1 MKKNKISKNWLNKKH
16 KDPFFI
22 KSKLQGYRSRA
33 AFKLIEINNKFKFLN
48 KNTIL
53 LDLGSSPGGWSQVA
67 SDIIKKGKILSVDI
81 LEMEN
86 IRNVNFLKGDFFS
99 EEIFKKICN
108 FFNNKVDVVISDM
121 AANTSGNKNLDSY
134 RTGEL
139 CMNAMDLA
147 KKVMHKDGVF
157 VSKVFMGSI
166 FTEIDAKAKKNF
178 KKVNP
183 LICFAV
189 KANNNT
195 RILKEIAKLGLGAD
209 VVSKGE
215 LMAALKSKIDPK
227 KIVFSGVGKTYQEIE
242 FATKKKVL
250 LINAESQSEIETIL
264 KIARKVNRVID
275 IGIRLNPNVD
285 AKTIKEITTGKT
297 INKFGLT
304 EKEVIGLINHYK
316 KSKYLNIKCLSVHI
330 GSQITSH
337 IPYLKMLKA
346 VQKIIDKTKFN
357 FKYIQVK

>member
-86 IRNVNFLKGDFFS
+86 IRNVNFLKGDFLS
-99 EEIFKKICN
+99 EEIFEKIRN

-139 CMNAMDLA
+139 CMKAMDLA
-147 KKVMHKDGVF
+147 MKVMHKEGVF

-166 FTEIDAKAKKNF
+166 FTEIDAKVAKYK
-178 KKVNP
+178 P
-183 LICFAV
+183 LSS
-189 KANNNT
+189 KQES
-195 RILKEIAKLGLGAD
+195 KELYIYC
-209 VVSKGE
+209 KG
-215 LMAALKSKIDPK
+215 
-227 KIVFSGVGKTYQEIE
+227 F
-242 FATKKKVL
+242 
-250 LINAESQSEIETIL
+250 
-264 KIARKVNRVID
+264 
-275 IGIRLNPNVD
+275 
-285 AKTIKEITTGKT
+285 
-297 INKFGLT
+297 
-304 EKEVIGLINHYK
+304 
-316 KSKYLNIKCLSVHI
+316 
-330 GSQITSH
+330 
-337 IPYLKMLKA
+337 
-346 VQKIIDKTKFN
+346 
-357 FKYIQVK
+357 